1 MSIAVVPNRLCPS
14 CSAADPVEPQA
25 QLWPPGW
32 RCGRCGHVVPV
43 QDDVP
48 ILAPELVGSTE
59 SFDAAFFPKLA
70 SLEATHFWFV
80 ARNKLIVG
88 LVDRFFSS
96 ASKFLEIGCGNGAV
110 LTALAGAR
118 RWQRLVGSDLH
129 PSAFTTA
136 RSRAP
141 NAEFIQLDATR
152 ILAENVFDV
161 VGAFDVLEHIVD
173 DEAVVRGVRR
183 AVVPGGGVVI
193 AVPQHPWLWSEE
205 DEIAHHVRRYR
216 RGELETK
223 LEHCGFEV
231 LFSASFVSLLLPLM
245 VANRMFHRPCGKDA
259 ELGHGLEIG
268 PTANRILSSVLLA
281 EVSLTL
287 AGLRWP
293 LGGSR
298 VVVARA
304 AD

>member
-1 MSIAVVPNRLCPS
+1 MSIAVVPKRLCPL
-14 CSAADPVEPQA
+14 CSAADPVEPGA
-25 QLWPPGW
+25 RLWPPRW
-32 RCGRCGHVVPV
+32 RCGQCGHVVAV

-59 SFDAAFFPKLA
+59 SFDPALFPKLA
-70 SLEATHFWFV
+70 ALEATHFWFV

-88 LVDRFFSS
+88 LVNRFVPS
-96 ASKFLEIGCGNGAV
+96 ASTFLEIGCGNGAV
-110 LTALAGAR
+110 LAAVSGAR
-118 RWQRLVGSDLH
+118 QWQRLVGSDLH
-129 PSAFTTA
+129 PSALMNA
-136 RSRAP
+136 RRRAP

-152 ILAENVFDV
+152 ILAENVFDLI
-161 VGAFDVLEHIVD
+161 GAFDVLEHIVD
-173 DEAVVRGVRR
+173 DEAVLRGLRR

-193 AVPQHPWLWSEE
+193 AVPQHPWLWGEE
-205 DEIAHHVRRYR
+205 DEMAHHVRRYR

-223 LEHCGFEV
+223 LERCGFDV

-245 VANRMFHRPCGKDA
+245 AANRMFHRPHGKDA
-259 ELGHGLEIG
+259 ELGPGLEIG

-304 AD
+304 AN